1 VKQEDRKQTTVEAHR
16 ALVVRNAD
24 AVIHALE
31 CEKCAL
37 AAQGALA
44 LRLVGW
50 TVGDFYR
57 AVGDALLE
65 ELNRA

>member
-1 VKQEDRKQTTVEAHR
+1 
-16 ALVVRNAD
+16 VVRNAD

-50 TVGDFYR
+50 TVDDFYR